1 MAKQAPRFVSAGVR
15 LAGVSPDPPAAAA
28 RFKAELGN
36 NAFELFSDRIGRVS
50 ALCGSAGSHC
60 VFVLDPKGVVRW
72 SGFDEN
78 WRVLTN
84 PKALL
89 QKAWSLR

>member
-1 MAKQAPRFVSAGVR
+1 MAQHAPRFLSAGVR

-28 RFKAELGN
+28 QLRSELGKS
-36 NAFELFSDRIGRVS
+36 FELFSDRDGRVAS
-50 ALCGSAGSHC
+50 LCGAAGSHC
-60 VFVLDPKGVVRW
+60 VFVIDRDGAVRW

-89 QKAWSLR
+89 QAAWRLR